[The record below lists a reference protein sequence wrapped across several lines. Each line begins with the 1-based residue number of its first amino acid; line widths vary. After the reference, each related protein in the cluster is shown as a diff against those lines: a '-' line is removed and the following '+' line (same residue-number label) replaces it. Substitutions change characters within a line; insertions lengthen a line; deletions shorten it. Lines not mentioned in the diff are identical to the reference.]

1 MFNSAVFSRYFF
13 QNGTKMWKSLYLSS
27 GPAQGLVS
35 ASWQRLAST
44 NGEEWVR
51 ECKRE
56 QDQRKTG
63 SVSNASKCI

>member
-1 MFNSAVFSRYFF
+1 MTQKCEKV
-13 QNGTKMWKSLYLSS
+13 YLSS

-56 QDQRKTG
+56 QDQSKTG